1 MNPMVIAL
9 AKLTDVVATNNMP
22 AMAPSAAMF
31 ARTGRAR
38 SQADAYLAI
47 IRAAG
52 HLERAFVE
60 LFKEYDLSVAQYN
73 VLRILR
79 GAGLDGL
86 TCGGVSD
93 RLVRHDPDVTRLLD
107 RLEKR
112 ALIERHRDQKD
123 RRVVRTAITDAG
135 LALLAAL
142 DGPVDEIHEQQFGH
156 LSEDQLQQLV
166 AGVDAAIKKD

>member
-1 MNPMVIAL
+1 MS
-9 AKLTDVVATNNMP
+9 
-22 AMAPSAAMF
+22 SAATIV
-31 ARTGRAR
+31 RTERAKA
-38 SQADAYLAI
+38 QADAYLAL

-52 HLERAFVE
+52 HLERGFVE
-60 LFKEYDLSVAQYN
+60 LFKEHDLSLAQYN

-79 GAGLDGL
+79 GAGTDGL
-86 TCGGVSD
+86 TCGGVSE
-93 RLVRHDPDVTRLLD
+93 RLVQHDPDVTRLLD

-142 DGPVDEIHEQQFGH
+142 DGPVDAIHEQQFGH
-156 LSEDQLQQLV
+156 LSEAQLEQLMTV
-166 AGVDAAIKKD
+166 VDAATEKG